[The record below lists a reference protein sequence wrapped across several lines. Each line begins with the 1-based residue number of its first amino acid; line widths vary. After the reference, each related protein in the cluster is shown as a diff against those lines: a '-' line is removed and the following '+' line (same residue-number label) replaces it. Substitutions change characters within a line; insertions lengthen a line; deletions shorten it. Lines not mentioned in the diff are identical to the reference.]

1 VVPDTELYTVG
12 VVPLFPVDHVPFD
25 WTVVVAT
32 SVPVEVYS
40 LIVVPAGS
48 EEVPVIGV
56 PPMIWLLLSTLIK
69 GGVV

>member
-1 VVPDTELYTVG
+1 MVPAIELYTTG

-25 WTVVVAT
+25 CTVVVAT

-48 EEVPVIGV
+48 EEVPVIGL
-56 PPMIWLLLSTLIK
+56 PPMI
-69 GGVV
+69 